1 MTIPPQR
8 GARQDAHAPA
18 GRSLAGSSFV
28 LLLGKGSQMGAG
40 LIFWVIAARSAS
52 VRDVGLTTA
61 TVAAVMA
68 CTQIALLGAGSAVI
82 TEARRVAGRWS
93 GLLHATFTAVLASSV
108 LTGLAYLVASARF
121 SRELRTVLAQPVLA
135 ALFVAA
141 AVLGTV
147 LICLDQVSVAIDRSS
162 QQAVRYL
169 AAGTATIATAVA
181 AAVALPE
188 VSATVLFAC
197 WSAGAAVACAMGVV
211 QLRRVLGYRYRPTA
225 DLRQIRA
232 LLRVGLPNQVLTLT
246 ERLPA
251 LVVPL
256 LVAELAAPELAARW
270 YPAWMMAWGVY
281 NAPIMVGLVQ
291 FAKSI
296 QRPGEVRAM
305 ARSAVRWS
313 LLLGG
318 PLALVV
324 ALAADPL
331 LGVLGVG
338 YAEASADGL
347 RILVAGLV
355 PYTLLQAY
363 NAACRA
369 TGRLREAIAVGTVA
383 ALGSIGATVAAAG
396 TGNVTAM
403 AAAWFACSAGVAVLA
418 AVRLKR
424 ISAAVPRQPA
434 RSMLHHQTGP
444 VASEPGTDS
453 PGLAPVP
460 QEELA

>member
-1 MTIPPQR
+1 MTIPTQ
-8 GARQDAHAPA
+8 HAMA
-18 GRSLAGSSFV
+18 QTASRSLAGSSFV

-52 VRDVGLTTA
+52 VRDVGLATA
-61 TVAAVMA
+61 TVSAVMA

-93 GLLHATFTAVLASSV
+93 ALLHATFTAVLASSALAGV
-108 LTGLAYLVASARF
+108 AYLVASARF
-121 SRELRTVLAQPVLA
+121 SRELRTVLAQPALA

-141 AVLGTV
+141 TVLGTV

-169 AAGTATIATAVA
+169 AAGATTIATALA
-181 AAVALPE
+181 AAFALPE

-197 WSAGAAVACAMGVV
+197 WSAGAAVACAIGVV
-211 QLRRVLGYRYRPTA
+211 QLRRALGYRYRPTG

-251 LVVPL
+251 LIVPL

-291 FAKSI
+291 FAKSV
-296 QRPGEVRAM
+296 QRPDEVRAT

-318 PLALVV
+318 PLALIV

-331 LGVLGVG
+331 LGVLGGG
-338 YAEASADGL
+338 YAEASAGGL

-369 TGRLREAIAVGTVA
+369 TGRLREAIAVGAVA
-383 ALGSIGATVAAAG
+383 ALSSIGATLAAARLG
-396 TGNVTAM
+396 DVTAM
-403 AAAWFACSAGVAVLA
+403 AAAWFACSAAVAVLA
-418 AVRLKR
+418 AVRLR
-424 ISAAVPRQPA
+424 QISAVSAQQPSPRLLPHRA
-434 RSMLHHQTGP
+434 GP
-444 VASEPGTDS
+444 VVAEPGTES
-453 PGLAPVP
+453 PGSAPVP
-460 QEELA
+460 QEEMA